1 MIQEHTLKNDR
12 VIQWPRFHSEKKK
25 SLILNNL
32 WYNLCYYCLEKKK
45 CLNKIKYFD
54 KSASLF

>member
-12 VIQWPRFHSEKKK
+12 VIQWPRFHNEKKK

-32 WYNLCYYCLEKKK
+32 WYNLCYYCLEKK
-45 CLNKIKYFD
+45 NV
-54 KSASLF
+54 